1 MDREFM
7 NRDKYKDIRKQLG
20 TQATVAEKLDVRRET
35 VACRESGRTTISVE
49 AGLAILQ
56 LLAQDRAKN
65 KKGSK

>member
-1 MDREFM
+1 M

-56 LLAQDRAKN
+56 LLAQDRAKTR
-65 KKGSK
+65 KGSK